1 MAKFNIGD
9 KVTVYGVGNATVT
22 DRMYSEKKDTHY
34 YSIKFEGSEIEDNN
48 LFDEDELQEYV
59 EEVHAEYEVVTDVNK
74 TDGMVI
80 VSFYETKGDKRKLVC
95 RGHGH
100 MLRRDALGV
109 VQATSFAARRALMSI
124 NNDSVNVEKE

>member
-22 DRMYSEKKDTHY
+22 DKMYSEKRDTHY
-34 YSIKFEGSEIEDNN
+34 YSIKFEGSEIEDTN
-48 LFDEDELQEYV
+48 LFDEDELQQYV
-59 EEVHAEYEVVTDVNK
+59 EEEYAEYEVVTDVNK
-74 TDGMVI
+74 ADGMVT
-80 VSFYETKGDKRKLVC
+80 VSVYESKGDKHKLVC

-100 MLRRDALGV
+100 LLRRDALGI

>member
-22 DRMYSEKKDTHY
+22 DKMYSEKKDTHF
-34 YSIKFEGSEIEDNN
+34 YSIQFEGCEIEDDN

-59 EEVHAEYEVVTDVNK
+59 EEVRAEYDVVTDVNWA
-74 TDGMVI
+74 DGMVI
-80 VSFYETKGDKRKLVC
+80 VSFYETKGESRKLIC

-100 MLRRDALGV
+100 MLRHDTLGV